1 MEEVAAEL
9 PSDRESSVSRTQ
21 LWLAQLG
28 KHRHHITTDP
38 DELIYGTPAAKESQT
53 SRPGSRSHEELWEE
67 QIDKKAKQP
76 VEITIEDDED
86 DSCNNNN
93 QRSPVRIVKINSMI
107 SKPQL
112 TAVGGQA
119 VISQVLPVVQQL
131 PSLQPQL
138 AAVNVPTQHQA
149 APNGYAT
156 LTANESVLKTILLDR
171 SLRKRP
177 ASPPRPAAASIQ
189 QLPAA
194 VAIQNGF
201 QASAAL
207 LNSCPLV
214 PVPNKEQKLQQLQPN
229 KHEETDILRR
239 RLLGIK
245 DLPAAAAPAAVLQ
258 APAAAPRPRF
268 APPSA
273 TITSKDP
280 QAAANS
286 FQLSLNVKNTPPL
299 SAEEDLA
306 LQKAAET
313 LVSLST
319 AVLEKPVTAVPK
331 HLSQA
336 AVIATAPDD
345 LSQGSSSS
353 GTPPPPPSADFTK
366 TSVLKH
372 LLHRYNSDNRRDTGV
387 KM

>member
-1 MEEVAAEL
+1 
-9 PSDRESSVSRTQ
+9 
-21 LWLAQLG
+21 
-28 KHRHHITTDP
+28 
-38 DELIYGTPAAKESQT
+38 
-53 SRPGSRSHEELWEE
+53 
-67 QIDKKAKQP
+67 

-93 QRSPVRIVKINSMI
+93 QRSPVRVIKINSMI

-119 VISQVLPVVQQL
+119 VISQGLALGQQL
-131 PSLQPQL
+131 PSQPALVIQQQMGTALQAQQL
-138 AAVNVPTQHQA
+138 AAVNVQPQHRPA
-149 APNGYAT
+149 SNGYAT

-214 PVPNKEQKLQQLQPN
+214 PVPNKEQKLQQPQPN

-245 DLPAAAAPAAVLQ
+245 DLPAAAAPAAV
-258 APAAAPRPRF
+258 PAAAPRPRF
-268 APPSA
+268 GPPSA